1 MYYICTCKT
10 NKTIEYGKKFK
21 VEIPVITDNMVKLF
35 VNNEFVG
42 EVNTDQVNLIRLNVY
57 KYIDETGD
65 TSILDTFYFIGHE
78 DSNYR
83 MGKEIKI
90 TMDEDGNFSN
100 LPWEMNHVRRSLMT
114 MMEIDMKKISKK

>member
-1 MYYICTCKT
+1 M
-10 NKTIEYGKKFK
+10 EKKFK
-21 VEIPVITDNMVKLF
+21 VEIPVITDNMLKLF

-78 DSNYR
+78 DSDYA

-90 TMDEDGNFSN
+90 TMSEDGNFSD
-100 LPWEMNHVRRSLMT
+100 LPWEMAYVRRCLRTIVEMD
-114 MMEIDMKKISKK
+114 IKKISKK

>member
-1 MYYICTCKT
+1 M
-10 NKTIEYGKKFK
+10 EKKFK
-21 VEIPVITDNMVKLF
+21 VEIPVITDNMLKLF
-35 VNNEFVG
+35 VNDEFVG

-78 DSNYR
+78 DSEYA

-90 TMDEDGNFSN
+90 TMQEDANFSDS
-100 LPWEMNHVRRSLMT
+100 PWEMNHVRRSLRTIIEM
-114 MMEIDMKKISKK
+114 DRKKEL

>member
-1 MYYICTCKT
+1 M
-10 NKTIEYGKKFK
+10 EKKFK
-21 VEIPVITDNMVKLF
+21 VEIPEITDNMMKLF
-35 VNNEFVG
+35 VNDEFVG

-90 TMDEDGNFSN
+90 TMDEDGNFSESA
-100 LPWEMNHVRRSLMT
+100 WEINHVRRSLMT
-114 MMEIDMKKISKK
+114 LLEIDRLQKNRNKK

>member
-1 MYYICTCKT
+1 ME
-10 NKTIEYGKKFK
+10 NNFK
-21 VEIPVITDNMVKLF
+21 IEIPVITDNMLKLF

-78 DSNYR
+78 DSDYA

-90 TMDEDGNFSN
+90 TMCKNGNFSN
-100 LPWEMNHVRRSLMT
+100 LSWEMCHVRRSLKA
-114 MMEIDMKKISKK
+114 MMEMDRKKISKK

>member
-1 MYYICTCKT
+1 M
-10 NKTIEYGKKFK
+10 GKKFK
-21 VEIPVITDNMVKLF
+21 VEIPVITDNMLKLF

-65 TSILDTFYFIGHE
+65 TSVLDTFYFIGHE

-90 TMDEDGNFSN
+90 TMYEDGNFSD

-114 MMEIDMKKISKK
+114 LMEMDMKKISKK

>member
-1 MYYICTCKT
+1 MLNLKNYSKDFRI
-10 NKTIEYGKKFK
+10 
-21 VEIPVITDNMVKLF
+21 EIPVITDNMLKLF

-57 KYIDETGD
+57 KHIDETGD

-90 TMDEDGNFSN
+90 TMGENGDFSD

-114 MMEIDMKKISKK
+114 LMEMDRKKMSEK

>member
-1 MYYICTCKT
+1 M
-10 NKTIEYGKKFK
+10 GKKFK
-21 VEIPVITDNMVKLF
+21 VEIPVITDNMLKLF

-78 DSNYR
+78 DSDYA

-90 TMDEDGNFSN
+90 TMSEDGNFSD
-100 LPWEMNHVRRSLMT
+100 LPWEMAYVRRCLRTIIEMD
-114 MMEIDMKKISKK
+114 IKKDK